1 MSRYITTKTDFTLRR
16 KHKKGSGATIYEND
30 YTTINPMPNAL
41 KGEYVIGDSNFVF
54 TSRLGINA
62 QKKHT
67 KGKFVMN
74 PSGSTDERGAWT
86 IETIIDSG
94 ISEETRI
101 RLKPNYSSIKDFACY
116 GSAVKLVQGTING
129 VITDFPAEMYL
140 SSESITIYEP
150 DDGKEGYS
158 MNDANSPATIKDSD
172 GHNIPNPG
180 KLFYNEY
187 GIDIVSVNLHEESV
201 YNPLRFFSLC
211 GTSYVYIDTSNVEHA
226 FVGYTPVDTSIGSCV
241 NGKNVEIDKISEVKI
256 AFEDGIA
263 VTVYV
268 FKDYETDQTFYTYSG
283 GQTGGHIRPKKR
295 IVEEYFRDCD
305 DFTAVLLNR
314 EPKPIYTA
322 VFETPYETETGFS
335 YDMMSYVWPTIN
347 GGFNP
352 DLSGPYYSYLESLI
366 QLGEFYDEYYSD
378 NMWRSLTHEAIKTL
392 DWTYV
397 SNENGEVEEMTAIDT
412 SRVEPITKIYGR
424 QFDDLKRY
432 ADGIKSVN
440 TITYNQKSNAPDYVL
455 SDILEN
461 SGWETKNLYMTG
473 NKDIYTESLYSG
485 LTFGYSEGDANTEFL
500 RRLKLNSE
508 YLLSVKGTRKG
519 LDAMLGIF
527 GFIPGTEVD
536 PTNPMAIRYDIH
548 ENVYVFSGRNNHYPH
563 FCQYTKDLPTADM
576 PSYPLAK
583 DVSTINKHKVNF
595 NALDPYGDYCGI
607 PVAEV
612 GYEVGDNNY
621 SYVIPWYNMGKEY
634 DDGLYFQMYGGW
646 GKRNSME
653 VDVEIAPDTKV
664 ITDMRDDEFP
674 NGAVPLYMETQA
686 RMRFAKDFAELLQ
699 EAFSSA
705 NTHDVFYVT
714 DISKISTEYRYL
726 SDSEITGASHYFVLE
741 NKEQNQFLGYNSSA
755 GEYGWRSIELEEIQE
770 NVGGS
775 ASTTAGTLVLYL
787 ESIKDDTTGNNPH
800 AGHGLYDGGM
810 QYVSGMSD
818 IFSYSLINKNLIGI
832 NDKTCEQIKEYVFTP
847 TAKEDNRKC
856 WFFSD
861 DYNFKYGKNVCKPD
875 GSPADNAPELTFLEA
890 DITSGH
896 CDVKKFYEVE
906 KVLRKENQ
914 NRQATVGTDAD
925 SHFQNNDREGMSEGT
940 YSRTTNLT
948 AIDPEARVGK
958 NGEAAANSI
967 VNVKNLEIHFTLPA
981 GHKEKMKRYIEIS
994 VIPYLIQ
1001 MIPSTALLGWSFDE
1015 DSDSHIT
1022 SDSVIVTGILNQV
1035 APTEL
1040 PEERLV
1046 VTSVLT
1052 QDSPSS
1058 LPEDSV
1064 VVTGILNQQEPTSL
1078 PEESVSVNGEL
1089 TQLSS

>member
-1 MSRYITTKTDFTLRR
+1 MSRYITTKADFTLRR

-150 DDGKEGYS
+150 DNGKEGYS

-256 AFEDGIA
+256 AFEGGIT

-268 FKDYETDQTFYTYSG
+268 FKDYESDQTFYTYSG
-283 GQTGGHIRPKKR
+283 GQEGGHIRPKKR

-397 SNENGEVEEMTAIDT
+397 SNENGEVEEMTSIDT

-519 LDAMLGIF
+519 LDAMLGMF
-527 GFIPGTEVD
+527 GFIPGEEVN
-536 PTNPMAIRYDIH
+536 PENPMAVRYDIH
-548 ENVYVFSGRNNHYPH
+548 ENVYVFSGKENHYPH
-563 FCQYTKDLPTADM
+563 FCQTTKELDPSAM

-595 NALDPYGDYCGI
+595 NALDPYMDYCGI
-607 PVAEV
+607 PVAEI
-612 GYEVGDNNY
+612 GYWSGGQDY
-621 SYVIPWYNMGKEY
+621 SYVVPWYSMGKEY

-646 GKRNSME
+646 GRRKSMD
-653 VDVEIAPDTKV
+653 VDFGIAPDTKS
-664 ITDMRDDEFP
+664 ISDMD
-674 NGAVPLYMETQA
+674 GAVPLYMETQA
-686 RMRFAKDFAELLQ
+686 RMRFAKDFDEMLQ
-699 EAFSSA
+699 ESFSSA

-714 DISKISTEYRYL
+714 DISQMDKMYNGDDPGIA
-726 SDSEITGASHYFVLE
+726 DASHYFVLE
-741 NKEQNQFLGYNSSA
+741 NADLNQILGRGPS
-755 GEYGWRSIELEEIQE
+755 GEFGWRSIKDSEIKA
-770 NVGGS
+770 NIMGS
-775 ASTTAGTLVLYL
+775 ATTSAGTLVLYL

-800 AGHGLYDGGM
+800 AGHGLYDDGM

-818 IFSYSLINKNLIGI
+818 IFSYSLVNKNFIGI
-832 NDKTCEQIKEYVFTP
+832 NDATCRQIMEYVFTP
-847 TAKEDNRKC
+847 TPQEDNRKC

-861 DYNFKYGKNVCKPD
+861 DYNFKYGKNTCKSD
-875 GSPADNAPELTFLEA
+875 GDPADNAPEITFLEA
-890 DITSGH
+890 DVTSAR
-896 CDVKKFYEVE
+896 CNVKEFYEVE
-906 KVLRKENQ
+906 KVLKKENENKQ
-914 NRQATVGTDAD
+914 PVVGNGAA
-925 SHFQNNDREGMSEGT
+925 SHFQDNLEGNFEEI
-940 YSRTTNLT
+940 YSRGTDLD
-948 AIDPEARVGK
+948 AVDPEACQKSPANK

-967 VNVKNLEIHFTLPA
+967 VNVKNIEIHFTIPS
-981 GHKEKMKRYIEIS
+981 GHKEKLKRYIEIS

-1001 MIPSTALLGWSFDE
+1001 MVPSTAILGWSFNE
-1015 DSDSHIT
+1015 DGESQ
-1022 SDSVIVTGILNQV
+1022 IVTD
-1035 APTEL
+1035 E
-1040 PEERLV
+1040 
-1046 VTSVLT
+1046 VT
-1052 QDSPSS
+1052 
-1058 LPEDSV
+1058 
-1064 VVTGILNQQEPTSL
+1064 VTGRFEQEEIEIPI
-1078 PEESVSVNGEL
+1078 VSDTVKVSGTFE
-1089 TQLSS
+1089 QMEQ